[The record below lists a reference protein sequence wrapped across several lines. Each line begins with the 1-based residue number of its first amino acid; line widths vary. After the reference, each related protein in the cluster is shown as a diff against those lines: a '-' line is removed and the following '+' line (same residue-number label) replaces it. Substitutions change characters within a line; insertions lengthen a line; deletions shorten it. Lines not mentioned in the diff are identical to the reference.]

1 MCLWLGWAP
10 AHATDVEQ
18 VEVLAEDEAAAR
30 AAATTLDATDPRG
43 SEGLAELLERAAGLT
58 IRRQG
63 ALGSWAG
70 VSIRGASAQQVQVFV
85 DGVPLNPDGSYAVNL
100 SELPLAALASV
111 KIWRGVAPAAYGASP
126 MGGVI
131 DLQSPSDAE
140 RRPVFRMG
148 YGALQ
153 TARASGSVAGAAK
166 QAPLDGW
173 LAVDAFHA
181 RNDFRYFSDNGTR
194 YTTEDDTWRIRT
206 NNDVQQVSVHGR
218 LRVRHDGWTFGV
230 LDALLLRHGG
240 VAGPIGDPAEDTELD
255 TWRNLATLWGHGGVG
270 PVRVEARAWHLGRGD
285 VLADPYDE
293 VGVGYTLRR
302 DRFDTGGTQLTLRGR
317 APGWLAWTGVLQA
330 RGESYVGTHLTTG
343 DELGRAQRGVLGA
356 TVEARG
362 TWHSDVFEAVLQAD
376 VRGVVGQ
383 APSWSGV
390 LPRAAFTWAPSTMW
404 ALRMSGGAGFRAPTL
419 TELFGDRGAIVGN
432 PDLRPERGQS
442 VDLTVAW
449 RAQPHP
455 TVRLDVELGGF
466 ARWGRDRI
474 VYVQNAQRS
483 MIPVNFG
490 RSRVLGAEGA
500 LQLDV
505 SDVFSMASSV
515 TLQDPRNLQDDPA
528 VFGKFLPS
536 TPRWQWDQRTEV
548 GWHQLVRVGHSLHF
562 TGETPY
568 DALNWF
574 LAPPRWIHGAYLR
587 LQPWAVGPSLELEVA
602 NLTDN
607 RATMV
612 DIDPLQPDAGQ
623 TLAPLTDVV
632 GYPLAGRTWMLTLV
646 WKLDRRRS

>member
-1 MCLWLGWAP
+1 MSVRNPAEIEPPVVYHQRNQCRPASCACRRRPSASHTLTRAP
-10 AHATDVEQ
+10 PYSPGLVPTQGVGASHH
-18 VEVLAEDEAAAR
+18 
-30 AAATTLDATDPRG
+30 TTL
-43 SEGLAELLERAAGLT
+43 SERHT
-58 IRRQG
+58 TQPCR
-63 ALGSWAG
+63 
-70 VSIRGASAQQVQVFV
+70 
-85 DGVPLNPDGSYAVNL
+85 N
-100 SELPLAALASV
+100 ALACSLRV
-111 KIWRGVAPAAYGASP
+111 GRTKGAEFRRY
-126 MGGVI
+126 
-131 DLQSPSDAE
+131 LLFSDD
-140 RRPVFRMG
+140 RP
-148 YGALQ
+148 

-166 QAPLDGW
+166 QAPLDRW

-194 YTTEDDTWRIRT
+194 YTTEDDAWRIRT

-302 DRFDTGGTQLTLRGR
+302 DRFDTGGTQLTLRAR

-343 DELGRAQRGVLGA
+343 DVLGRAQRGVLGA

-362 TWHSDVFEAVLQAD
+362 TWRSDVFEAVLQAD

-455 TVRLDVELGGF
+455 TVRLAVELGGF
-466 ARWGRDRI
+466 ARR
-474 VYVQNAQRS
+474 A
-483 MIPVNFG
+483 
-490 RSRVLGAEGA
+490 
-500 LQLDV
+500 DV
-505 SDVFSMASSV
+505 DFFRLEQECSARFRERRA
-515 TLQDPRNLQDDPA
+515 RPA
-528 VFGKFLPS
+528 VVL
-536 TPRWQWDQRTEV
+536 R
-548 GWHQLVRVGHSLHF
+548 
-562 TGETPY
+562 GECGY
-568 DALNWF
+568 
-574 LAPPRWIHGAYLR
+574 
-587 LQPWAVGPSLELEVA
+587 
-602 NLTDN
+602 
-607 RATMV
+607 RASV
-612 DIDPLQPDAGQ
+612 SEIGDD
-623 TLAPLTDVV
+623 
-632 GYPLAGRTWMLTLV
+632 
-646 WKLDRRRS
+646 